1 MDGLVIKKSRTTR
14 RGELKRVYLGEDYE
28 EIITTILPPPEPP
41 RDIKAYTS
49 ERVKT
54 SLRYADATLRNM
66 KRKISPA
73 GETALKLYESTCIEL
88 LELLDDEEGML
99 CEDIQGKAA
108 CQLEY
113 QTLLSEM
120 ENSFQYNLCMRLTHS
135 ESAAELQQEILNLQ
149 RNSFY
154 ARYGDYFAEL
164 CSALKV
170 TAERSKLP
178 GWQKLSKTYW
188 TEICER
194 VKKETEIYER
204 FQKGEEGLHGQM
216 PTIYAIH
223 SACLHLG
230 LNPDETMHIINQ
242 YGIRNNLCHA
252 NLLPLIKHMSFKSL
266 GERLWKDRCDIPL
279 IFSESDSG
287 RRVLEKLLDSI
298 IDLWFTKDEID
309 PTNPEG
315 WNATPELR
323 AKCQALRAGS
333 TTESEAQ
340 INKEISKEISKNY
353 KSNLRASTKEHEA
366 SRVLK
371 DITGEGRPPGRVASK
386 DYKQEREAFIKKK
399 KSFDAIMNLSQELRS
414 LMDAYTLNGK
424 EEFRAPEEV
433 VEDNS

>member
-204 FQKGEEGLHGQM
+204 FQKGEEGLH
-216 PTIYAIH
+216 
-223 SACLHLG
+223 
-230 LNPDETMHIINQ
+230 
-242 YGIRNNLCHA
+242 
-252 NLLPLIKHMSFKSL
+252 
-266 GERLWKDRCDIPL
+266 
-279 IFSESDSG
+279 DSG

-386 DYKQEREAFIKKK
+386 DYKQEQVLLQSSKLLLSIK
-399 KSFDAIMNLSQELRS
+399 S
-414 LMDAYTLNGK
+414 
-424 EEFRAPEEV
+424 V
-433 VEDNS
+433 